1 MTTDPF
7 ATSPAESRSVVTL
20 GETLALFAAS
30 GPGSLRSGAR
40 FDFRI
45 GGAESNV
52 AIGLARLGVPA
63 AWFGRVGTD
72 SFGDEIVRSLRG
84 EGVDAHAVRDSL
96 LRTGVMVKERRT
108 PLHQQV
114 SYYRA
119 GSAGSALSAD
129 DIDDALIARAGV
141 LHVTGIT
148 PALSASAASAVT
160 HSIAVA
166 RASGVL
172 VSLDVNYRAGLWSIT
187 EASERLGRLLPQID
201 LLFAGPE
208 EGALFVDAHD
218 DAAVLARS
226 IAELGPREV
235 VIKTGAAGATSF
247 VDGEVHS
254 ATPPQV
260 PVVDTVGAGDAF
272 VAGYL
277 TALLEGRLPG
287 ERLTFA
293 CVAGAFAC
301 MATGDWEG
309 AASRADLELLALADP
324 VRR

>member
-1 MTTDPF
+1 MTTDPI
-7 ATSPAESRSVVTL
+7 ATAPLEHHGVVTL

-52 AIGLARLGVPA
+52 AIGLTRLGVPV
-63 AWFGRVGTD
+63 AWFGRIGDD

-84 EGVDAHAVRDSL
+84 EGVQVHAVRDPL

-119 GSAGSALSAD
+119 GSAGSALAAG
-129 DIDDALIARAGV
+129 DIDDALIAQAGV

-148 PALSASAASAVT
+148 PALSSSAEAAVT

-172 VSLDVNYRAGLWSIT
+172 VSMDVNYRAGLWSIT
-187 EASERLGRLLPQID
+187 EASDSLGRLLPQID

-208 EGALFVDAHD
+208 EAALFVDAD
-218 DAAVLARS
+218 PDARVLARS
-226 IAELGPREV
+226 LAALGPREV
-235 VIKTGAAGATSF
+235 VIKTGAAGATAF
-247 VDGEVHS
+247 VDGEVRS
-254 ATPPQV
+254 ASPPQV

-277 TALLEGRLPG
+277 TALLEGQPLG

-293 CVAGAFAC
+293 CAAGAFAC

-324 VRR
+324 VLR

>member
-1 MTTDPF
+1 MTTDPV
-7 ATSPAESRSVVTL
+7 ATAPPESRGVVTL

-30 GPGSLRSGAR
+30 GPGSLRSGAE

-52 AIGLARLGVPA
+52 AIGLSRLGVPV

-84 EGVDAHAVRDSL
+84 EGVEVHAVRDPL

-119 GSAGSALSAD
+119 GSAGSALSAA
-129 DIDDALIARAGV
+129 DIDDAVLAAAGV

-148 PALSASAASAVT
+148 PALSASAAAAVN
-160 HSIAVA
+160 HAIAVA
-166 RASGVL
+166 RAAGVL
-172 VSLDVNYRAGLWSIT
+172 VSMDVNYRAGLWSIT
-187 EASERLGRLLPQID
+187 EASERLGRLLPQVD

-208 EGALFVDAHD
+208 EAELFVDAD
-218 DAAVLARS
+218 PDLEVLAGS
-226 IAELGPREV
+226 IAALGPREV
-235 VIKTGAAGATSF
+235 VIKNGAAGATAF
-247 VDGEVHS
+247 VDGEYRS

-277 TALLEGRLPG
+277 TALLEGKSTEHRL
-287 ERLTFA
+287 EFA
-293 CVAGAFAC
+293 CIAGAFAC

-324 VRR
+324 VLR